1 MKGTPILLA
10 LILLLGGSFSLPS
23 LSHASN
29 PSATPTIDGSSVQGC
44 SHFTNSCST
53 LFSTS
58 RSNDIVIVYTSES
71 LDLQASCSFSV
82 KDTAGLS
89 WEMRAAVSG
98 RNDGTTG
105 SDRDQIAE
113 FWARS
118 ATPLSSDNI
127 TESILGCASYQYG
140 GEYNGLMVFGI
151 SGANFNNP
159 FDPNGSIPASVSG
172 YNGTP
177 ASLIST
183 SNPSDMILGVALQ
196 STFPVLSAG
205 SGFTL
210 INGDGGYMVSE
221 YAIVNSPATSFPVT
235 FGDGANWYW
244 EVIADAVQAA
254 NTAPDF
260 GLSASPSSL
269 TITAGSSGT
278 STVTVTSVNNFTGT
292 VDLQA
297 TVTPAGPS
305 LNLNPSS
312 VPVPSGGSGSSVL
325 NVSTTNATAPGFYK
339 LTVTGTSGSSSHTTA
354 ILVTIVSPAAGSLG
368 IDASAEAGCGH
379 DTNSC
384 SATLSTLHGYDLIIV
399 YAIESLDLQT
409 SCNFSVNDTA
419 GLYWTL
425 RGSASGRNDGTTGSN
440 RDQIAEFW
448 AASPGV
454 LSNDIITERISGC
467 ASIEYGGEY
476 NDLIVVAVSGAN
488 LSNPFDPNNSLP
500 GSANGYSN
508 TPSMTLST
516 SNSQDMIISA
526 AQQTSY
532 GTLTPGPGF
541 TQIFLNGAG
550 LAVEYQTANSPQT
563 NLTITYVDDTTWY
576 WEIIGDAVQAAST
589 TPDFTLTTSPSS
601 LTITAGS
608 SGTST
613 VTVTSVNNFTGTVD
627 LQATVTPAGPSL
639 ILNPSSVPVPPS
651 GSESSVLTISTD
663 NTTSLGFYTITVT
676 GTSASNS
683 RSTKII
689 VTVVSPAPGPL
700 GIDSSAEA
708 ICGHNTNSCSATLS
722 TLHGSDLVIVYT
734 MEVLDL
740 QTSCNFSVNDTAGL
754 VWTLRG
760 SVSGRNDGTTGSDR
774 DQLAEFWAV
783 SPSVLSSDI
792 ITESIS
798 GCASFEYGGEYNSLL
813 VVAVAGANLSS
824 PFDPDVSLPA
834 SASGYN
840 NTPTLALSTSNGQ
853 DLIISAGQQS
863 SYGTLTPGPGFSQ
876 IFSNG
881 PGWSAEEYQTV
892 NAPQTNLTVT
902 YVDDT
907 TWYWEI
913 MGDAVQAAPPDP
925 AVQQTV
931 TFDGVTVSLS
941 GNFIINT
948 TSRTVTGTISVTA
961 TNSTT
966 GQTLFSKTFTISLGY
981 GSRSTARF
989 VLSVPAGSSWL
1000 GATCSINASTDT
1012 ASCVVSRDPDVDHD
1026 GVISLLDVSQV
1037 FLAYGSSTGNARY
1050 NPSLDLYGY
1059 GTVNLFDASLAAIDY
1074 GLPVFS

>member
-1 MKGTPILLA
+1 
-10 LILLLGGSFSLPS
+10 
-23 LSHASN
+23 
-29 PSATPTIDGSSVQGC
+29 
-44 SHFTNSCST
+44 
-53 LFSTS
+53 
-58 RSNDIVIVYTSES
+58 
-71 LDLQASCSFSV
+71 
-82 KDTAGLS
+82 
-89 WEMRAAVSG
+89 MRAAVSG

-305 LNLNPSS
+305 L
-312 VPVPSGGSGSSVL
+312 
-325 NVSTTNATAPGFYK
+325 
-339 LTVTGTSGSSSHTTA
+339 
-354 ILVTIVSPAAGSLG
+354 
-368 IDASAEAGCGH
+368 
-379 DTNSC
+379 
-384 SATLSTLHGYDLIIV
+384 
-399 YAIESLDLQT
+399 
-409 SCNFSVNDTA
+409 
-419 GLYWTL
+419 
-425 RGSASGRNDGTTGSN
+425 
-440 RDQIAEFW
+440 
-448 AASPGV
+448 
-454 LSNDIITERISGC
+454 
-467 ASIEYGGEY
+467 
-476 NDLIVVAVSGAN
+476 
-488 LSNPFDPNNSLP
+488 
-500 GSANGYSN
+500 
-508 TPSMTLST
+508 
-516 SNSQDMIISA
+516 
-526 AQQTSY
+526 
-532 GTLTPGPGF
+532 
-541 TQIFLNGAG
+541 
-550 LAVEYQTANSPQT
+550 
-563 NLTITYVDDTTWY
+563 
-576 WEIIGDAVQAAST
+576 
-589 TPDFTLTTSPSS
+589 
-601 LTITAGS
+601 
-608 SGTST
+608 
-613 VTVTSVNNFTGTVD
+613 
-627 LQATVTPAGPSL
+627 

-676 GTSASNS
+676 GTRASNS

-754 VWTLRG
+754 FWTLRG